1 MFCLVFVMAFKD
13 TVTEMTL
20 FTLLWKTTLRP
31 SLQMWK
37 LRQTRWTALGRTV
50 KADRFL
56 FVNS

>member
-1 MFCLVFVMAFKD
+1 MAFKD

-37 LRQTRWTALGRTV
+37 LRLSRGAKGTLNTGDSWNWKTE
-50 KADRFL
+50 
-56 FVNS
+56 